1 MSRYV
6 AYVIR
11 QWKKPNLDSM
21 KQNAARGS
29 HFGLNNNTNAPT
41 ENGDNS
47 IQTYHLAFLIELH
60 IYIDYS

>member
-11 QWKKPNLDSM
+11 QWKKLNPDSM
-21 KQNAARGS
+21 KQNATRGS
-29 HFGLNNNTNAPT
+29 HFGLNNTNAPT

-60 IYIDYS
+60 ISIDYS